1 MNYRVLNAGRPRH
14 SRAMISAARRLRA
27 QGNTYREIGE
37 ILGLTKDQVIGIA
50 HRHFRPRVP
59 HCPQGDAVAAHANIA
74 VTTGDNTPGT
84 AHA

>member
-37 ILGLTKDQVIGIA
+37 VLGLTKDQVIGIA
-50 HRHFRPRVP
+50 HRHFVP
-59 HCPQGDAVAAHANIA
+59 HCRGSADQHRAAFKVVA
-74 VTTGDNTPGT
+74 
-84 AHA
+84 